1 MPNSVDTGNSLID
14 HLPDS
19 LGDEKVVLGFNGAI
33 DRVREIVDE
42 RQRQDTYKRV
52 QRLDDFGKQIS
63 SAGEEERSMLMEWV
77 CSDMRTGALV
87 CHISRALG
95 MLDFDPVMIG
105 MFGDPPKDAFLDE
118 FGEYDMESLG
128 EPAYTDA
135 IEFDDGK
142 LMLSESGG
150 MRYLD
155 WEMLCEK
162 VGFDQLASYLDGAAV
177 LGMGYWAEIS
187 DMVSIFEGIADELA
201 PTLSSPPKHILID
214 PADVGTRPSKDIKQ
228 AGAVLNRLDA
238 VSPVTMSAN
247 RYETIDIA
255 NSLRSTAG
263 ERSPKTAAAIAR
275 EELGISR
282 FVTHGATESALVTE
296 SGVFGV
302 DVPREDEPVLSTGA
316 GDHFNA
322 GFLLGLIYNLDP
334 EESVALGNAVGG
346 CFVRQGDPP
355 TYEKIKEFLQ
365 AYTLTNWQSTG

>member
-1 MPNSVDTGNSLID
+1 MRDSVDTGNSIVD
-14 HLPDS
+14 RLPDT

-42 RQRQDTYKRV
+42 WQSRDTYQRI
-52 QRLDDFGKQIS
+52 QRLDDFGQQVS
-63 SAGEEERSMLMEWV
+63 TAGQEERSMLMEWV
-77 CSDMRTGALV
+77 RSDMRTGALV

-95 MLDFDPVMIG
+95 KLDFDPVMIG
-105 MFGDPPKDAFLDE
+105 MFGDPPKEVFLDE
-118 FGEYDMESLG
+118 FSQYRMESLG

-142 LMLSESGG
+142 LMLSESGD

-155 WEMLCEK
+155 WEMLCAE
-162 VGFDQLASYLDGAAV
+162 VGFDQLAAYLDGAAV

-187 DMVSIFEGIADELA
+187 DLVSIFEGITDEIV
-201 PTLSSPPKHILID
+201 PTLSDPPEHILID

-228 AGAVLNRLDA
+228 ARDVLQRLDA

-255 NSLRSTAG
+255 NSLRSTTTD
-263 ERSPKTAAAIAR
+263 RSPEAAAEVAR
-275 EELGISR
+275 EEFGISR
-282 FVTHGATESALVTE
+282 FVTHGATMSALATE
-296 SGVFGV
+296 DGVFGV

-322 GFLLGLIYNLDP
+322 GFLLGLMYDLGP
-334 EESVALGNAVGG
+334 EESVALGNAVAG

-355 TYEKIKEFLQ
+355 TYEKVEAFLQ
-365 AYTLTNWQSTG
+365 AYTLTNWQSTS

>member
-1 MPNSVDTGNSLID
+1 MRDSVDTGNSLVD
-14 HLPDS
+14 RLPDDI
-19 LGDEKVVLGFNGAI
+19 GDEKVVLGFNGAI

-42 RQRQDTYKRV
+42 WQGRDSYQRI
-52 QRLDDFGKQIS
+52 QRLDDFGQQVS
-63 SAGEEERSMLMEWV
+63 TAGREERSMLMEWV

-95 MLDFDPVMIG
+95 MLDFEPVMIG
-105 MFGDPPKDAFLDE
+105 MFGDPPKDAFLEE
-118 FGEYDMESLG
+118 FGEFEMESIG

-155 WEMLCEK
+155 WEVLCEE
-162 VGFDQLASYLDGAAV
+162 VGVDQLAAYLDGAAV

-187 DMVSIFEGIADELA
+187 DLVSIFEGIADEIV
-201 PTLSSPPKHILID
+201 PTLNAPPEHVLID
-214 PADVGTRPSKDIKQ
+214 PADVGTRPSKDLKQ
-228 AGAVLNRLDA
+228 ARDALQRLDA
-238 VSPVTMSAN
+238 VCPVTMSAN

-255 NSLRSTAG
+255 NSLRSTTAD
-263 ERSPKTAAAIAR
+263 RSPEAAAEIAR
-275 EELGISR
+275 EEFGISQ
-282 FVTHGATESALVTE
+282 FVTHGATKSALATE
-296 SGVFGV
+296 SGIYGV

-322 GFLLGLIYNLDP
+322 GFLLGLMYDLGP
-334 EESVALGNAVGG
+334 EESVALGNAVAG

-355 TYEKIKEFLQ
+355 TYEKIEAFLQ
-365 AYTLTNWQSTG
+365 AYTLTNWQSTS

>member
-1 MPNSVDTGNSLID
+1 MRDSVNTGHSLVD
-14 HLPDS
+14 RLPETI
-19 LGDEKVVLGFNGAI
+19 GDEKVVLGFNGAI

-42 RQRQDTYKRV
+42 RQNRDTYQRI
-52 QRLDDFGKQIS
+52 QRLDDFGRQVS
-63 SAGEEERSMLMEWV
+63 TAGTEERSMLMEWV

-95 MLDFDPVMIG
+95 TLGFDPVMIG
-105 MFGDPPKDAFLDE
+105 MFGDPPKDAFVDE
-118 FGEYDMESLG
+118 FEEFRMESLG

-155 WEMLCEK
+155 WDVLCEE
-162 VGFDQLASYLDGAAV
+162 VGFDQLAAYLDGAAV

-187 DMVSIFEGIADELA
+187 DLVSIFEGIADEIV
-201 PTLSSPPKHILID
+201 PTLSSPPEHVLID
-214 PADVGTRPSKDIKQ
+214 PADVGTRPSKDLKE
-228 AGAVLNRLDA
+228 AREVLQRLDA
-238 VSPVTMSAN
+238 ESPVTMSAN

-255 NSLRSTAG
+255 NSLRSTTA
-263 ERSPKTAAAIAR
+263 ERSPEDAAEVAR
-275 EELGISR
+275 EEFGISR
-282 FVTHGATESALVTE
+282 FVTHGATKSALATE
-296 SGVFGV
+296 DGVFGV

-322 GFLLGLIYNLDP
+322 GFLLGLMYDLGP
-334 EESVALGNAVGG
+334 EESVALGNAVAG

-355 TYEKIKEFLQ
+355 TYDKIQAFLE
-365 AYTLTNWQSTG
+365 AYTLMNWQSTE